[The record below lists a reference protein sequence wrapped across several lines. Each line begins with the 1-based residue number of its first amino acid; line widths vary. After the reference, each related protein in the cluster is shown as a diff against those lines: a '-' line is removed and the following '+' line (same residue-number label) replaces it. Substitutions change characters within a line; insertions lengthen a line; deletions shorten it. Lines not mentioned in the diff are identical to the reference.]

1 MTATKDYGKLIPKK
15 IVRADGRI
23 VTYWISPEQADIG
36 KKNSLFELDDTKEIK
51 ENTGYFDQLDRDI
64 ETYQIKP
71 LIEKFAA
78 FDEVLA
84 KRISAK
90 YKNYQ
95 WDRDTKEIDIEM
107 DYEAA
112 WYLQL
117 IRKHP
122 DMMEQYQDEYNTKTD
137 KSVKML
143 NRRKRAMAKIEKG
156 SEVKLINGEAGEVA
170 GFTRR
175 GFPIVQIG
183 NDKRPIFYEECRLS

>member
-1 MTATKDYGKLIPKK
+1 
-15 IVRADGRI
+15 
-23 VTYWISPEQADIG
+23 
-36 KKNSLFELDDTKEIK
+36 
-51 ENTGYFDQLDRDI
+51 
-64 ETYQIKP
+64 
-71 LIEKFAA
+71 
-78 FDEVLA
+78 VLA